1 MRETFRTFLQGLDE
15 PFSGKAL
22 LEAEVLRVMRKE
34 GFSDT
39 QVYEMSL
46 ERLLDLF
53 YDAYILKASRI
64 LARASKEAFLKK
76 LERILS

>member
-1 MRETFRTFLQGLDE
+1 MRETFRTFLQELDQS
-15 PFSGKAL
+15 FSGKAL

-34 GFSDT
+34 GFSDA
-39 QVYEMSL
+39 QVYDMSL
-46 ERLLDLF
+46 EKLLDLF

-64 LARASKEAFLKK
+64 LARSSKEAFLKK